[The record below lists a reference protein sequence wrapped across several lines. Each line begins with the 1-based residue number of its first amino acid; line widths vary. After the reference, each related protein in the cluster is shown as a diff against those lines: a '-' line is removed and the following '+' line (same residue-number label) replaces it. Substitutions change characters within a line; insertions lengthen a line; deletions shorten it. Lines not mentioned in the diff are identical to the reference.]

1 MAPFGVCINGVWPYN
16 YIGIKV
22 IPLFCTAHCLLGI
35 ALRLQRWRWFST
47 VTWRDVMMVPFV
59 VQMVL
64 ITIVITFPC
73 LKVVCLET
81 HPSPLVQNAHLKM
94 KLSLSCL
101 FAITWEQWPPSPFLL
116 ICFLLIMATQKIIIQ
131 STPDNSNLQGKSKKV
146 WVIGSSSYRELEQ
159 NSRE

>member
-1 MAPFGVCINGVWPYN
+1 
-16 YIGIKV
+16 
-22 IPLFCTAHCLLGI
+22 
-35 ALRLQRWRWFST
+35 
-47 VTWRDVMMVPFV
+47 MVPFV

-101 FAITWEQWPPSPFLL
+101 FAITREQ
-116 ICFLLIMATQKIIIQ
+116 
-131 STPDNSNLQGKSKKV
+131 
-146 WVIGSSSYRELEQ
+146 
-159 NSRE
+159 